1 MVNVKKKNGALQ
13 EFSLEKLKNSILK
26 VGAPADVAEK
36 IANEISGKIKEGIST
51 SEIKTMVVSSL
62 QSANAAWAD
71 AYSKYVKP
79 SA

>member
-62 QSANAAWAD
+62 QSANAAWTD

>member
-1 MVNVKKKNGALQ
+1 MVNVKKKNDALQ
-13 EFSLEKLKNSILK
+13 EFSLEKLKSSMMK
-26 VGAPADVAEK
+26 AGAPADVAEK

-62 QSANAAWAD
+62 QSANAAWVD

>member
-26 VGAPADVAEK
+26 AGAPADVAEK

-62 QSANAAWAD
+62 QSANAAWSD